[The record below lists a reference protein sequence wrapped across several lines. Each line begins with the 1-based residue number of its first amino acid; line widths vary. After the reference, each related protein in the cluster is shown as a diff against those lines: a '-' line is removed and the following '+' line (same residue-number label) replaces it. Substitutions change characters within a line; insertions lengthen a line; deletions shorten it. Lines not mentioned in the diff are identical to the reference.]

1 MPTLIDLRRRI
12 HSVQNSAQ
20 ITQAMKTV
28 STAKFRKAQRA
39 VLEARPFW
47 HLFPELMN
55 RLAYWAASGA
65 HPLLLRRD
73 EKMIEVIVVTSDKGL
88 AGAYNSNLLAA
99 AEAFIREKE
108 KTAGAGLP
116 SPGPAGLASTALG
129 GGKTGVRLVLIGKKA
144 TSFFRRH
151 PHPIDRTF
159 GDRTDRLGRPE
170 LRDLSEFLMRQY
182 AFQKIDAVY
191 IVANE
196 FKSILAPR
204 IMIHKVLPL
213 EPDAGKE
220 ASAALLPDWEPGD
233 RRLAAF
239 LLPLYVESQIHHA
252 FHESQAAEQAARM
265 MAMDNATKNA
275 EELID
280 DLVLQLNKIRQ
291 AGITKELL
299 EIMTAVEALS
309 QKA

>member
-12 HSVQNSAQ
+12 RSVQNSEQ

-28 STAKFRKAQRA
+28 STAKFRKAQRT
-39 VLEARPFW
+39 VQEARPFW

-55 RLAYWAASGA
+55 RLAYWAAAGS

-73 EKMIEVIVVTSDKGL
+73 EKKVEVIVVTSDKGL

-108 KTAGAGLP
+108 KKA
-116 SPGPAGLASTALG
+116 
-129 GGKTGVRLVLIGKKA
+129 GVRLVLIGKKA
-144 TSFFRRH
+144 ANFFRKH

-159 GDRTDRLGRPE
+159 GDRTDRLGREE

-191 IVANE
+191 IVTNE

-204 IMIHKVLPL
+204 IMTHKVLPL

-220 ASAALLPDWEPGD
+220 ASAALPPDWEPGE
-233 RRLAAF
+233 RRLAGF

-265 MAMDNATKNA
+265 MAMDNATQNA
-275 EELID
+275 KELID

-299 EIMTAVEALS
+299 EIMTAVEALR
-309 QKA
+309 QKD

>member
-12 HSVQNSAQ
+12 RSVQNSEQ

-28 STAKFRKAQRA
+28 STAKFRKAQRT
-39 VLEARPFW
+39 VQEARPFW

-55 RLAYWAASGA
+55 RLAYWAAAGS

-73 EKMIEVIVVTSDKGL
+73 EKKVEVIVITSDKGL

-108 KTAGAGLP
+108 KTAG
-116 SPGPAGLASTALG
+116 
-129 GGKTGVRLVLIGKKA
+129 VRLVLIGKKA
-144 TSFFRRH
+144 VNFFRKH

-159 GDRTDRLGRPE
+159 ADRTDRLGREE

-182 AFQKIDAVY
+182 AFQKIDAVT
-191 IVANE
+191 IVTNE

-220 ASAALLPDWEPGD
+220 ASAALPPDWEPGD
-233 RRLAAF
+233 RRLAGF

-265 MAMDNATKNA
+265 MAMDNATQNA
-275 EELID
+275 RELID

>member
-12 HSVQNSAQ
+12 QSVRNSEQ

-28 STAKFRKAQRA
+28 STAKFRKAQRT

-47 HLFPELMN
+47 HIFPELMN
-55 RLAYWAASGA
+55 RLAYWATVGT
-65 HPLLLRRD
+65 HPLLLRRE
-73 EKMIEVIVVTSDKGL
+73 EKRIEVIVITSDKGL

-99 AEAFIREKE
+99 ADAFLARKAA
-108 KTAGAGLP
+108 TADI
-116 SPGPAGLASTALG
+116 
-129 GGKTGVRLVLIGKKA
+129 RLVVIGKKA
-144 TSFFRRH
+144 TVHFRKG
-151 PHPIDRTF
+151 PYPVDRTF
-159 GDRTDRLGRPE
+159 GDRTDRLSREE
-170 LRDLSEFLMRQY
+170 LRDLAEELMRDY

-191 IVANE
+191 IVTNE

-204 IMIHKVLPL
+204 IMTHQVLPI
-213 EPDAGKE
+213 EPLAGPE
-220 ASAALLPDWEPGD
+220 TSATWLPDWDPAAA
-233 RRLAAF
+233 RLAGF
-239 LLPLYVESQIHHA
+239 ILPLYVESQIHHA

-299 EIMTAVEALS
+299 EIMTAVEALK
-309 QKA
+309 QKE

>member
-12 HSVQNSAQ
+12 RSVQNSAQ

-28 STAKFRKAQRA
+28 STAKFRKAQRT
-39 VLEARPFW
+39 VQEARPFW

-55 RLAYWAASGA
+55 RLAYWAAAGS

-73 EKMIEVIVVTSDKGL
+73 EKKVEVIVITSDKGL

-99 AEAFIREKE
+99 ADAFIAEKE
-108 KTAGAGLP
+108 KTAE
-116 SPGPAGLASTALG
+116 
-129 GGKTGVRLVLIGKKA
+129 VRLVLIGKKA
-144 TSFFRRH
+144 ANYFRRH
-151 PHPIDRTF
+151 PRPIDRTI
-159 GDRTDRLGRPE
+159 GDRTDRLGREE
-170 LRDLSEFLMRQY
+170 LRELAESLMRQY
-182 AFQKIDAVY
+182 AFQRIDALY
-191 IVANE
+191 IVTNE

-204 IMIHKVLPL
+204 IMTHRVLPL
-213 EPDAGKE
+213 EPAAGAE
-220 ASAALLPDWEPGD
+220 ASAALAPDWEPGE
-233 RRLAAF
+233 RRLAGF

-309 QKA
+309 QKS

>member
-12 HSVQNSAQ
+12 RSVQNSEQ

-28 STAKFRKAQRA
+28 STAKFRKAQRT
-39 VLEARPFW
+39 VQEARPFW

-55 RLAYWAASGA
+55 RLAYWAASGS

-73 EKMIEVIVVTSDKGL
+73 EKKVEVIVITSDKGL

-108 KTAGAGLP
+108 KTAG
-116 SPGPAGLASTALG
+116 
-129 GGKTGVRLVLIGKKA
+129 VRLVLIGKKA
-144 TSFFRRH
+144 VNFFRKH

-159 GDRTDRLGRPE
+159 ADRTDRLGREE

-182 AFQKIDAVY
+182 AFQKIDAVT
-191 IVANE
+191 IVTNE

-220 ASAALLPDWEPGD
+220 ASAALPPDWEPGD
-233 RRLAAF
+233 RRLADF

-265 MAMDNATKNA
+265 MAMDNATQNA
-275 EELID
+275 RELID

>member
-12 HSVQNSAQ
+12 QSVRNSQQ

-28 STAKFRKAQRA
+28 STAKFRKAQRT
-39 VLEARPFW
+39 VQEARPFW
-47 HLFPELMN
+47 HLFPELMA
-55 RLAYWAASGA
+55 RLAYWAAAGA

-73 EKMIEVIVVTSDKGL
+73 EKRIAVIVLTADKGL

-99 AEAFIREKE
+99 AEEF
-108 KTAGAGLP
+108 
-116 SPGPAGLASTALG
+116 LARKAAAAD
-129 GGKTGVRLVLIGKKA
+129 VRLVLMGKKA
-144 TSFFRRH
+144 VGRLRKG
-151 PHPIDRTF
+151 PYPVDRAF
-159 GDRTDRLGRPE
+159 GDRTDRLSRDE
-170 LRDLSEFLMRQY
+170 LRGLAEDLMRAY
-182 AFQKIDAVY
+182 AFQKIDALY

-204 IMIHKVLPL
+204 IMTHKVLPV
-213 EPDAGKE
+213 EPAAGPE
-220 ASAALLPDWEPGD
+220 GSAGWTPDWEPGSE
-233 RRLAAF
+233 RLAAF
-239 LLPLYVESQIHHA
+239 ILPLYVESQIHHA

-299 EIMTAVEALS
+299 EIMTAVEALK
-309 QKA
+309 QND

>member
-12 HSVQNSAQ
+12 RSVQNSRQ

-28 STAKFRKAQRA
+28 ATAKFRKAQRT

-55 RLAYWAASGA
+55 RLAWWAAAGA

-73 EKMIEVIVVTSDKGL
+73 EKKIEVMVVTADKGL
-88 AGAYNSNLLAA
+88 AGAYSSNLLAA
-99 AEAFIREKE
+99 AAAFIGDKAKAAE
-108 KTAGAGLP
+108 
-116 SPGPAGLASTALG
+116 
-129 GGKTGVRLVLIGKKA
+129 VRLVLVGKKA
-144 TSFFRRH
+144 ANFFRKC
-151 PHPIDRTF
+151 PYAVDRVF
-159 GDRTDRLGRPE
+159 GDRTDRLTREE
-170 LRDLSEFLMRQY
+170 LRDLAESLMRDY

-191 IVANE
+191 IVSNE
-196 FKSILAPR
+196 FKSILAPK
-204 IMIHKVLPL
+204 IMTHRVLPL
-213 EPDAGKE
+213 EPAPGAE
-220 ASAALLPDWEPGD
+220 ASALLAPDWEPGEA
-233 RRLAAF
+233 RLAAF

-252 FHESQAAEQAARM
+252 VHESQAAEQAARM

-280 DLVLQLNKIRQ
+280 DLVLLLNKIRQ

-299 EIMTAVEALS
+299 EIMTAVEALK
-309 QKA
+309 QKD